1 MHRKHVDKVIRSLL
15 LVKIG
20 QDLGT
25 SNDLTRA
32 IHHFIEVINNILSAL
47 V

>member
-1 MHRKHVDKVIRSLL
+1 MHRKYVDKVIRSLL

-25 SNDLTRA
+25 NNDLTRA
-32 IHHFIEVINNILSAL
+32 IHHFIEVLNNILSA
-47 V
+47 VV